1 MKINNLFHIL
11 IMLIFVSGTACSQ
24 NNQNNNNSE
33 TSIMYLHIGDRILTA
48 TLVDNSSTRAL
59 RELLAANPVIINM
72 SDYGNF
78 EKVGNLGTTLPQNN
92 QQITTQSG
100 DLILYQGNQF
110 VIYYDRN
117 SWSLTRLGR
126 INNVSQQELRNI
138 LGAGNVTVTLSL
150 SQNL

>member
-1 MKINNLFHIL
+1 MCTIKGKIVFLLFL
-11 IMLIFVSGTACSQ
+11 LIFVSGTACSQ
-24 NNQNNNNSE
+24 NNQNNNNGE
-33 TSIMYLHIGDRILTA
+33 TSIMYLHIEDRILTA

-59 RELLAANPVIINM
+59 RELLAANPVTINM

-117 SWSLTRLGR
+117 SWSLTKLGR

-138 LGAGNVTVTLSL
+138 LGTGNVTVTLSL
-150 SQNL
+150 IQ

>member
-1 MKINNLFHIL
+1 ML
-11 IMLIFVSGTACSQ
+11 LIFITGTACGQGDQITNTSESQ
-24 NNQNNNNSE
+24 S
-33 TSIMYLHIGDRILTA
+33 TAMYLHISNVTLTA

-59 RELLAANPVIINM
+59 RELLAANPITLNM

-78 EKVGNLGTTLPQNN
+78 EKVGSLGTTLPQNN

-117 SWSLTRLGR
+117 SWSLTRLGK

-138 LGAGNVTVTLSL
+138 LGTGNVTVTLSL
-150 SQNL
+150 NQ